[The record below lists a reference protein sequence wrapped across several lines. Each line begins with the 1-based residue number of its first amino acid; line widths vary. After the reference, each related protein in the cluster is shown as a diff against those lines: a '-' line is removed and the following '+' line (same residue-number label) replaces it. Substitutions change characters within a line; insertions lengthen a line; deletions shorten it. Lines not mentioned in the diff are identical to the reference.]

1 MHFGVHD
8 LSFSHS
14 LPGQSSMFEPP
25 HGDFLIG
32 FVESGLIL
40 LGEKISSLFVTVEVQ
55 ARYFFDV
62 CQVFG

>member
-1 MHFGVHD
+1 
-8 LSFSHS
+8 
-14 LPGQSSMFEPP
+14 MFESP

-32 FVESGLIL
+32 FVESGLVL

>member
-1 MHFGVHD
+1 
-8 LSFSHS
+8 
-14 LPGQSSMFEPP
+14 MFEPP